1 MELNLKE
8 NSEFNMLV
16 EDIDNKG
23 LYSDKSEHVKEC
35 DSGAVNTS
43 ASTGLA
49 GEVPE
54 NCTVVNKCPVNTKKP
69 LTKTEERIEARKN
82 KNKDLDEAIRND
94 DINGYAKKIK
104 ESIIKK
110 TTHVIDLSK
119 LEDKIQNDV
128 QKFYGKALNVDIEKI
143 DDSTLVGNFKY
154 KAGTFGNVSLNDDID
169 KAELSSMFQNPGS
182 PLNDVSIMTIFVGHS
197 KDNSEILRIKFDVTN
212 VTVMEDSDKSEH
224 VKEEV
229 EHLNSGEAEND
240 DMLDDDLVNK
250 EFPVAQDDTS
260 SEEFNDDDDD
270 VYDESFGKETEK
282 LPQEED
288 DYDIENS
295 DRNYFNTNPDAD
307 ADLHNLYVENSDDY
321 DGFIDDAVNSGY
333 SEEDADSFWNKM
345 ERLNDVSDS
354 FFFEKRNSRISD
366 KGILSEAKKK
376 EEDEEPEKFARR
388 RYQPGKVLVGGG
400 KESDTEYET
409 KLRPEWRKRRIGADG
424 IDKTTRGEEYFNSP
438 NYNPIGRTN
447 ANIRFVDGQ
456 DDAFMAWYN
465 DYFEGKQKGKVN
477 YPTHEIKD

>member
-8 NSEFNMLV
+8 NSEFNRLV
-16 EDIDNKG
+16 EGIDNKG

-82 KNKDLDEAIRND
+82 KNKDLNEAIKND
-94 DINGYAKKIK
+94 DINGYAKK
-104 ESIIKK
+104 
-110 TTHVIDLSK
+110 
-119 LEDKIQNDV
+119 
-128 QKFYGKALNVDIEKI
+128 
-143 DDSTLVGNFKY
+143 
-154 KAGTFGNVSLNDDID
+154 
-169 KAELSSMFQNPGS
+169 
-182 PLNDVSIMTIFVGHS
+182 
-197 KDNSEILRIKFDVTN
+197 
-212 VTVMEDSDKSEH
+212 

-250 EFPVAQDDTS
+250 EFPIAQDDTS
-260 SEEFNDDDDD
+260 SEGFNDDDDD

-321 DGFIDDAVNSGY
+321 DSFIDDAVNSGY

-345 ERLNDVSDS
+345 ERLNDISDS

-447 ANIRFVDGQ
+447 ANIRFDDGQ
-456 DDAFMAWYN
+456 EDAFMAWYN